1 VRLFSNMKELSDEE
15 ISTDIRSCPR
25 DNSGIRSRWWT
36 WSYHGAE
43 FTLDAVS
50 VCMVE
55 VMAIVTSIEVAAMAT
70 VTTDIM
76 AITPIVDTTMVVIR
90 SCYWPRYFRRR
101 FRRHPVTGHQPC
113 GIKFHR
119 ALHSREQANAAPP

>member
-1 VRLFSNMKELSDEE
+1 MEVTM
-15 ISTDIRSCPR
+15 
-25 DNSGIRSRWWT
+25 
-36 WSYHGAE
+36 GAE

-76 AITPIVDTTMVVIR
+76 AIT
-90 SCYWPRYFRRR
+90 
-101 FRRHPVTGHQPC
+101 
-113 GIKFHR
+113 
-119 ALHSREQANAAPP
+119 L